1 LAFEFDDGEV
11 WLLEFP
17 ASIVDGDVSS
27 IRLSRQDTL
36 YVIRLESLVVDRVL
50 QATDGTTVTFE
61 EAVRL
66 GVAVFD
72 DLDWEWVGEET
83 GRRSA
88 LEPGLALDD
97 VYSLIVAEAR
107 SLLGV

>member
-1 LAFEFDDGEV
+1 MRRPDRALA
-11 WLLEFP
+11 
-17 ASIVDGDVSS
+17 A
-27 IRLSRQDTL
+27 
-36 YVIRLESLVVDRVL
+36 
-50 QATDGTTVTFE
+50 
-61 EAVRL
+61 L
-66 GVAVFD
+66 GRA
-72 DLDWEWVGEET
+72 LDWDWVGEET